1 METGNE
7 TKSNC
12 CAGFIAHHR
21 LGLLQE
27 ERFFNGLYFGLGNRE
42 SILRG
47 NEPYWGIVYLQGPGI
62 MIFDYSFGRRKKS
75 ADLVKLI
82 KTEVTENSLTKGG
95 MIDK

>member
-1 METGNE
+1 METDTE

-12 CAGFIAHHR
+12 CATFIAHHR

-42 SILRG
+42 SILHG

-62 MIFDYSFGRRKKS
+62 MIFDYSFGRRKEATDMKFPR
-75 ADLVKLI
+75 
-82 KTEVTENSLTKGG
+82 
-95 MIDK
+95 

>member
-7 TKSNC
+7 TKNNC
-12 CAGFIAHHR
+12 CAAFIAHHR

-42 SILRG
+42 SILRD
-47 NEPYWGIVYLQGPGI
+47 NEPYWGIVYLQDSGI
-62 MIFDYSFGRRKKS
+62 MIFDYSFGRRKES

-82 KTEVTENSLTKGG
+82 NTEVTKNSITKGG

>member
-12 CAGFIAHHR
+12 CAAFIAHHR
-21 LGLLQE
+21 LSLLQE

-42 SILRG
+42 SILRD
-47 NEPYWGIVYLQGPGI
+47 NEPYWGIVYLQDSGI
-62 MIFDYSFGRRKKS
+62 MIFDYSFGRRKKL

-82 KTEVTENSLTKGG
+82 NTEVTKNSLTKGG
-95 MIDK
+95 ITDK

>member
-1 METGNE
+1 METGTE

-12 CAGFIAHHR
+12 CATFIAHDR

-27 ERFFNGLYFGLGNRE
+27 ERFFNGLYFGLGNYE

-62 MIFDYSFGRRKKS
+62 IIFDYSFGRRKEA
-75 ADLVKLI
+75 ADLVKL
-82 KTEVTENSLTKGG
+82 KETEVTTNCHKL
-95 MIDK
+95 IQ

>member
-7 TKSNC
+7 TKNNC
-12 CAGFIAHHR
+12 CAAFIAHHR

-42 SILRG
+42 SILRD
-47 NEPYWGIVYLQGPGI
+47 NEPYWGIVYLQDPGI
-62 MIFDYSFGRRKKS
+62 MIFNYSFGRRKKS

-82 KTEVTENSLTKGG
+82 KTEVKKTH
-95 MIDK
+95 